1 MHGGGEANEAA
12 ALGFGP
18 AVLLVETDVLG
29 LGMLRAGYILGT
41 VFGAVLGVILGAVL
55 GVILGGELGARAAER
70 RHAGEDEENG
80 KAESGCGTHAGDF
93 ERPALNH
100 A

>member
-41 VFGAVLGVILGAVL
+41 VFGAVLGVILG
-55 GVILGGELGARAAER
+55 GELGARAAER

>member
-1 MHGGGEANEAA
+1 
-12 ALGFGP
+12 
-18 AVLLVETDVLG
+18 
-29 LGMLRAGYILGT
+29 LGT
-41 VFGAVLGVILGAVL
+41 
-55 GVILGGELGARAAER
+55 RAAER